1 LIILSEAITM
11 KKSNLFFTITRATL
25 LFIMACLCI
34 GWADTWDGL
43 KTAAGKVTS
52 ISAEFT
58 QEKHMKILIRPL
70 VSEGVLYFQPP
81 NSLRWEYLHPVRSIL
96 LMHNGKT
103 KRFVQRN
110 VGLVEDASVNFQSIH
125 MVVQN
130 ITQWLSGR
138 FNINPAF
145 NATLEPGHKIV
156 LVPKEKSF
164 AMLIKRIEII
174 LSDLPAI
181 IKSVTIY
188 ESQDSFTKLVFKN
201 VALNRT
207 LEDSLF
213 HKIQ

>member
-1 LIILSEAITM
+1 MIILSEAITM

-43 KTAAGKVTS
+43 KTAAGKVTT

-58 QEKHMKILIRPL
+58 QKKQMKILSRPL
-70 VSEGVLYFQPP
+70 ISEGVLYFQAS
-81 NSLRWEYLHPVRSIL
+81 NSLRWEYIHPIRSIL
-96 LMHNGKT
+96 LMHDGKT
-103 KRFVQRN
+103 KRLVQRDG
-110 VGLVEDASVNFQSIH
+110 GLVEDAGVNIQSMQ
-125 MVVQN
+125 MVVQD

-138 FNINPAF
+138 FNMNPAF

-164 AMLIKRIEII
+164 AMLIQRIEII
-174 LSDLPAI
+174 LSDLPTI

-188 ESQDSFTKLVFKN
+188 ESQDSFTKLEFKN
-201 VALNRT
+201 VTLNQP
-207 LEDSLF
+207 LEVSLF